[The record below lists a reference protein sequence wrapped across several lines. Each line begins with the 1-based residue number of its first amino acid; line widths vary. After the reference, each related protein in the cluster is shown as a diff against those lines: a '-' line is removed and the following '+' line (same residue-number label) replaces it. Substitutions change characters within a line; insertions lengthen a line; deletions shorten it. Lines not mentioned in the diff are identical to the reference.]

1 MVIIISL
8 IYYEL
13 NVTKTIIPLNV
24 NYMCIAIMVIYNGI
38 RIIIYI
44 LYKEKN
50 RKTKKIEDKFY
61 SLFNSFIWCLKK
73 FSDL

>member
-1 MVIIISL
+1 MIIIISL

-38 RIIIYI
+38 IRIIIYI

-61 SLFNSFIWCLKK
+61 SLFNSFI
-73 FSDL
+73 